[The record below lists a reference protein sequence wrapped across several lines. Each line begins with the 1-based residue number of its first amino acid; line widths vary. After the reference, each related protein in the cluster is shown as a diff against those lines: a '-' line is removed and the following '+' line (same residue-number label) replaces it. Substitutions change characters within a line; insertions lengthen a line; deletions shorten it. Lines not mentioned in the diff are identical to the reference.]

1 MNFLDFIITNKSS
14 IKIYEDNYLKESEI
28 INIYGEDYCGK
39 TSLCFYIIKQNP
51 DKKIAYVC
59 SENIDNIYIKKLQE
73 LSNNVY
79 LTRCNEINELRKI
92 LEIMPIDLV
101 IVDSL
106 TAMAYIDNSKD
117 IEQLFN
123 LINNKK
129 MNMIVV
135 SQSRKYEG
143 KEYFEHYKILNFF
156 GQRIKVEKQDEYLI
170 LNQNKKININEIW
183 NLKQ

>member
-1 MNFLDFIITNKSS
+1 MNFLDFVTNKNNS
-14 IKIYEDNYLKESEI
+14 IKLYDDNYLKESEI
-28 INIYGEDYCGK
+28 VNIYGEDYSGK
-39 TSLCFYIIKQNP
+39 TSLCFYIIGQNP

-59 SENIDNIYIKKLQE
+59 SENIDRMYTDKLRE

-79 LTRCNEINELRKI
+79 MVHCNEINQLKKI

-123 LINNKK
+123 LINDKN

-143 KEYFEHYKILNFF
+143 NEYFEHYKILNYF
-156 GQRIKVEKQDEYLI
+156 GQRIKVEKQDEHLI
-170 LNQNKKININEIW
+170 LNQNKKINLNKIW

>member
-1 MNFLDFIITNKSS
+1 MSFFDFITMNNNS
-14 IKIYEDNYLKESEI
+14 IKLYDDYYLKESEC
-28 INIYGEDYCGK
+28 INIYGEDYSGK

-59 SENIDNIYIKKLQE
+59 SENLDNMYKNKLHE

-79 LTRCNEINELRKI
+79 LTHCNEVKRLIKI
-92 LEIMPIDLV
+92 LDIMPIELV
-101 IVDSL
+101 IVDSI
-106 TAMAYIDNSKD
+106 TAMAYIDNNKD
-117 IEQLFN
+117 IELLFN
-123 LINNKK
+123 LINDKNI
-129 MNMIVV
+129 NMIIV

-156 GQRIKVEKQDEYLI
+156 SQRIKVEKQEEYLI
-170 LNQNKKININEIW
+170 LNQNKKINFNEIW